1 MQRQSF
7 FFFTQ
12 RWKRKKK
19 ERRGGFAERTLYGE
33 LGLCFDGGVGVAGR
47 AGVDAA
53 VLLCQVGDLEASS
66 SHELQAAHAGST
78 EWQSLRGGTKK
89 EIKKRK
95 EIQKLV
101 QSVNKLFRPVPPWK

>member
-1 MQRQSF
+1 MKLDVNTPDVTALDATSVF

-12 RWKRKKK
+12 HWKRKKK
-19 ERRGGFAERTLYGE
+19 REAGGFAERTLYGE

-78 EWQSLRGGTKK
+78 ERQSLRGTKK
-89 EIKKRK
+89 KEKKEK
-95 EIQKLV
+95 KYKNWYKV
-101 QSVNKLFRPVPPWK
+101 